1 MKQQQFKYIKGMV
14 QQGNPADIYF
24 FTDVDGWSVDNFLW
38 EFNYLV
44 DRNVSQINIHVN
56 SCGGSVVDGMSVF
69 SRILD
74 CKIPTACYNDG
85 LAASM
90 GSIIWAAGQEVYM
103 KDYALLMIHNP
114 FIDDQGSKQF
124 NQITEAFKQQL
135 QTIYKKRF
143 GLSDEEIEAIMNG
156 EEGNDG
162 TFFTAE
168 QAVEKGFLPADH
180 VIETPA
186 AVKSKVNAIVKG
198 GYDLSKLKA
207 VMNEVSDF
215 TVPTVKSNVNSNNKT
230 MTENEI
236 TVFAALLGMTGKE
249 ANVESV
255 SAQITA
261 LKAKAEQF
269 DTLKAA
275 LDEKEKE
282 LGTVKTEL
290 EGSKAS
296 VANLTADL
304 DEVKSELGKYK
315 EAEVEAQK
323 ARIDALVEDAI
334 NACKINKDDK
344 ETWVKMAEN
353 DYELAKSVL
362 DKIPARQD
370 ISKTIAHVDE
380 PVAQQ
385 ELQSEEEKIEA
396 KVNEVVGKEFQFR
409 TLE

>member
-1 MKQQQFKYIKGMV
+1 MKQQQFKYIKGAV

-24 FTDVDGWSVDNFLW
+24 FTDVDGWSVDSFLC
-38 EFNYLV
+38 ELNCLIEC
-44 DRNVSQINIHVN
+44 NVSQINIHIN

-114 FIDDQGSKQF
+114 FIDDQGGKQF
-124 NQITEAFKQQL
+124 DQITVAFKQQL
-135 QTIYKKRF
+135 QIIYKKRF
-143 GLSDEEIEAIMNG
+143 GFSDEEIEAIMNG
-156 EEGNDG
+156 DDGNDG

-180 VIETPA
+180 VIETPV
-186 AVKSKVNAIVKG
+186 AVKSKVNAIVKS

-207 VMNEVSDF
+207 VMNEVTGF
-215 TVPTVKSNVNSNNKT
+215 VAPTIKSNVNSNNKT

-282 LGTVKTEL
+282 LGAVKTEL

-304 DEVKSELGKYK
+304 DEAKSELGKYK

-323 ARIDALVEDAI
+323 ARIDTLVEDAI
-334 NACKINKDDK
+334 NTCKISKEDK
-344 ETWVKMAEN
+344 EVWVKMAEN
-353 DYELAKSVL
+353 DYELAKNVL

-370 ISKTIAHVDE
+370 ISRAIAHVDE
-380 PVAQQ
+380 PTAKQ
-385 ELQSEEEKIEA
+385 ELQTEEEKIEA